1 MMLLWSRRPVVATT
15 CRSGSA
21 RFPDLAVASS
31 SSATGCSAAASAI
44 PSPSPDPKY
53 SRTKGTV
60 SSRYS
65 IWSLPVSVST
75 TCARSTRAASRAAA
89 ASAAASRAAAASAA
103 ASASASCARM
113 AGSCSRRSRNA
124 SMRSDTRAGR
134 VHTGVWSSV
143 SAASRTAGG
152 IFGGRGMRG
161 GKRRGA
167 GATDR
172 PIVVLGAPCPG
183 ADALKRPTR
192 GRRRLA
198 NTTTMDATPGT
209 PRTAAPDNPR
219 AKDDFEDDPPCLGED
234 DPPCLG
240 QILAE
245 RVGVVARS
253 ALATTVDV
261 ALRLWTLLCAVA
273 AVARRWARDAAR
285 DALDDGAPRVTKT
298 VLILDAEPGAPC
310 EYSMRKGKGFDP
322 ETWEA
327 DVREHRTGLAGKDFR
342 VEVRYLFEGR
352 KYRMVLRPGDRC
364 RLPSPRRAHGA
375 GAGTE
380 SSCRMPRGVLSASL
394 QGPPGS
400 GHRCD
405 VTRRVLKYQGPD
417 GDFHA
422 GAGLRVRVHDMFPF
436 DDHVANAAE
445 YRHLRLIDTLAKVHD
460 VPYADNPF
468 LPPMNRAAAAAAN

>member
-1 MMLLWSRRPVVATT
+1 
-15 CRSGSA
+15 
-21 RFPDLAVASS
+21 
-31 SSATGCSAAASAI
+31 
-44 PSPSPDPKY
+44 
-53 SRTKGTV
+53 
-60 SSRYS
+60 
-65 IWSLPVSVST
+65 
-75 TCARSTRAASRAAA
+75 
-89 ASAAASRAAAASAA
+89 
-103 ASASASCARM
+103 
-113 AGSCSRRSRNA
+113 
-124 SMRSDTRAGR
+124 
-134 VHTGVWSSV
+134 
-143 SAASRTAGG
+143 
-152 IFGGRGMRG
+152 
-161 GKRRGA
+161 
-167 GATDR
+167 
-172 PIVVLGAPCPG
+172 
-183 ADALKRPTR
+183 
-192 GRRRLA
+192 
-198 NTTTMDATPGT
+198 MDATPGT

-219 AKDDFEDDPPCLGED
+219 AKDDFEDDPPCPGEDDPPCLGED

-245 RVGVVARS
+245 RFGVVARS

-310 EYSMRKGKGFDP
+310 EYSTRKGKGFDP

-327 DVREHRTGLAGKDFR
+327 DVREHRAGLAGKDFR

-352 KYRMVLRPGDRC
+352 KYRMVLRPGDPC

-468 LPPMNRAAAAAAN
+468 LPPMNRAAAAAN